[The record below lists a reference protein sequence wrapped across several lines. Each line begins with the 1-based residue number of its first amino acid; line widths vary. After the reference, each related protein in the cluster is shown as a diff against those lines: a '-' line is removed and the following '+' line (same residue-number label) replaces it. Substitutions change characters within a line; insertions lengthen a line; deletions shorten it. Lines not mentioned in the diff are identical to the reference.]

1 MVAAKISFYAE
12 ICPGTS
18 KEWINTFDVF
28 QFTLVMHKIA
38 SSVVRKRSFR
48 KDNPVRQIR
57 LESMAR
63 LSSARKRWQAADL
76 RRRFDEQ

>member
-1 MVAAKISFYAE
+1 MVASKMSFRAE
-12 ICPGTS
+12 ICPGTG
-18 KEWINTFDVF
+18 KDGINSFDVF

-57 LESMAR
+57 LESIVR
-63 LSSARKRWQAADL
+63 LSSARKRRLAADL
-76 RRRFDEQ
+76 RRRLDER